1 MRKETFG
8 GLSVWIAGG
17 DDREGGG
24 NGPAVV
30 LLHGFGAP
38 GTDLVPL
45 HRVIPAPPGTRFLFP
60 EAPLELAMGFGDSRA
75 WWMIDV
81 AALDRAIRTGVPRD
95 MTQDVPEGMP
105 EARAKVRAMLD
116 EASEALSIPAGQL
129 VLGGFSQGGMLA
141 LDVALAD
148 PRPLAGLVVLSGTLL
163 AEPEWTA
170 RMKARH
176 GLAVLQSHGQ
186 RDELLSFVFA
196 ERLRDLMTEAGLD
209 VTWVPHRG
217 GHEIPGPVVDA
228 LGDFLG
234 RVLS

>member
-1 MRKETFG
+1 M
-8 GLSVWIAGG
+8 WIAGG

-24 NGPAVV
+24 EGPAVV

-38 GTDLVPL
+38 GADLVPL
-45 HRVIPAPPGTRFLFP
+45 FRVIAAPRGTRFLFP
-60 EAPLELAMGFGDSRA
+60 EAPLELANGFGDSRA
-75 WWMIDV
+75 WWMIDI

-116 EASEALSIPAGQL
+116 EAAAALAIPEGGL

-141 LDVALAD
+141 LDVALHD
-148 PRPLAGLVVLSGTLL
+148 PRPLAGLAILSGTLL
-163 AEPEWTA
+163 AEPEWTP
-170 RMKARH
+170 RMKDRK
-176 GLAVLQSHGQ
+176 GLPVLQSHGQ
-186 RDELLSFVFA
+186 RDELLSFGFA
-196 ERLRDLMTEAGLD
+196 ERLRDLMKEAGLD

-228 LGDFLG
+228 LSEFLG